1 MFNRD
6 KAIQELVNN
15 DFDSIMNGDCAEIL
29 DSYLMYG
36 FKGYISY
43 TDEELIVELNQRDIS
58 EIFGDDDD
66 EPDVSE
72 YQEWQDFDPDC

>member
-1 MFNRD
+1 
-6 KAIQELVNN
+6 
-15 DFDSIMNGDCAEIL
+15 
-29 DSYLMYG
+29 MYG
-36 FKGYISY
+36 FKGYSSY

-58 EIFGDDDD
+58 ELFGDD

>member
-58 EIFGDDDD
+58 ELFGDDDD